1 LGGIEV
7 GSLFEEQKVFDV
19 VVWGAPR
26 TRHSLTSVREL
37 LIDMPGGGHVRLE
50 DVAEVRVASA
60 LATINREAISRRI
73 DVSFSVRGRA
83 LGSVAR
89 DVESALQ
96 QVEFPRESHA
106 ELLGGYAQRQA
117 ARLRTLI
124 AGIVAVIG
132 IYLLLQAS
140 FESWRL
146 ATLILVIVPWAL
158 AGGVLAAF
166 VAGGGVISLGEFVGL
181 VTILGIAVRNCI
193 MLIRHYQHLEE
204 KEGETF
210 GPGLVLRGSR
220 EQVAPIVM
228 TALTTGLA
236 LVPFVLFGDIA
247 GHELARPMA
256 IVVLSG
262 LVTST
267 VLNLFVMPAL
277 YLRFGSSPEP
287 VTSS

>member
-1 LGGIEV
+1 
-7 GSLFEEQKVFDV
+7 
-19 VVWGAPR
+19 
-26 TRHSLTSVREL
+26 
-37 LIDMPGGGHVRLE
+37 LE

-60 LATINREAISRRI
+60 LATISREAISRRI
-73 DVSFSVRGRA
+73 DVGFNVRGRA

-96 QVEFPRESHA
+96 QVTFPRESHA

-117 ARLRTLI
+117 ARLRILI

-132 IYLLLQAS
+132 IYLLLQAA

-146 ATLILVIVPWAL
+146 AALILAIVPWAL

-166 VAGGGVISLGEFVGL
+166 VAGGGVMSLGELAGL
-181 VTILGIAVRNCI
+181 VTILGIAVRNGI

-210 GPGLVLRGSR
+210 GLGLVLRGSR
-220 EQVAPIVM
+220 EQVAPIMM
-228 TALTTGLA
+228 TAAITGLV

-247 GHELARPMA
+247 GHEIARPMA

-277 YLRFGSSPEP
+277 YLRFGGSSLEP
-287 VTSS
+287 GTSS